1 MDRLQ
6 FDRWVFLVNALGI
19 VYDAQHKKIL
29 IGKRENDEHIAELS
43 RGFPGGR
50 PAYQED
56 IEYYLK
62 LEIKKKTGLDVDVQK
77 IIFAKTYPEKREFMS
92 LYYLCEVSGG
102 SLQAWEKFSEVKWI
116 NPSEVAQ
123 YFTTSLHPELLKY
136 LKELDAG
143 V

>member
-92 LYYLCEVSGG
+92 LYYLCAVSGG